1 MNIETSM
8 VIEMIGRPK
17 EYLQNT
23 INQLMAV
30 LESESEVKLLK
41 KKVHEPKKIVNKN
54 FKAEMFSTFAEV
66 EIKCS
71 LEKLFY
77 IVSKYMPSHIEIISP
92 ENIKL
97 TNIEVSTL
105 MTEFARRLH
114 KYDELAKGMNVK
126 IQILENQLRR
136 FSGPIVPANILPI
149 PKEQG
154 KKYEEIINPNIE
166 SENK

>member
-1 MNIETSM
+1 
-8 VIEMIGRPK
+8 MIGRPK

-30 LESESEVKLLK
+30 LESEEGIKLIK
-41 KKVHEPKKIVNKN
+41 RTIHEPKKIINKN
-54 FKAEMFSTFAEV
+54 MKIEMFSAFAEV

-77 IVSKYMPSHIEIISP
+77 IVSKYMPSHIEIINP

-114 KYDELAKGMNVK
+114 KYDEIAKAMNSK

-136 FSGPIVPANILPI
+136 FQGPIVPANILPI
-149 PKEQG
+149 PKDKPD
-154 KKYEEIINPNIE
+154 KK
-166 SENK
+166 SRKKKR